1 MKSAYLEGSDLI
13 KLSIQTWVPENKHE
27 CLLDTRD
34 PFLFS
39 WILVKSMKL
48 IHYLSIHSGF
58 PGCSVVKK
66 CLQCTKLAG
75 NASSVSGWGRAPG
88 VGNDN
93 PLSILAWE
101 IPWTEEPGGLRSMGL
116 QELDTAYWLNY
127 HNLNIHIVSPVPQ
140 TTPPATGRSHRVTPY
155 LRQPVLRAFT
165 SPGTSQ
171 RWQACPEA
179 AQPHWPLP
187 ACSEPQC
194 CPPSGPSS
202 VKRGYCEL

>member
-1 MKSAYLEGSDLI
+1 MSAW
-13 KLSIQTWVPENKHE
+13 KQTWVSSGYQRP
-27 CLLDTRD
+27 L
-34 PFLFS
+34 PFLVDS
-39 WILVKSMKL
+39 GQVNEINT
-48 IHYLSIHSGF
+48 LSIYTFGLHWLLSGKEV
-58 PGCSVVKK
+58 PAMH
-66 CLQCTKLAG
+66 KLAG
-75 NASSVSGWGRAPG
+75 NASSISGWGRAPG
-88 VGNDN
+88 EGNDN

-101 IPWTEEPGGLRSMGL
+101 IPCTEEPGGLRSMGL

-127 HNLNIHIVSPVPQ
+127 HNLNIHIISPVPQ

-171 RWQACPEA
+171 GWRACPEA

-187 ACSEPQC
+187 ACSEPRC
-194 CPPSGPSS
+194 CPLSGPSS